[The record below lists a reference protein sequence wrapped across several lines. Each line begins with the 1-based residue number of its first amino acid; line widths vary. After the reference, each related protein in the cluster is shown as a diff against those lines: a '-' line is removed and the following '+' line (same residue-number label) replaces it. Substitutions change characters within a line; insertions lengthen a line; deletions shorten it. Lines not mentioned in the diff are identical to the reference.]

1 VAFGTK
7 HKKEIGKYIEI
18 ADLGLLNFKK
28 AKNSLTAALNSSD
41 PWERY
46 WAIIVCSTFGEKAMA
61 VAPIIG
67 PMATKDPEPMNRVRA
82 AEFLAISKKSDPSA
96 VMTKALYGSDKP
108 SEALLILNSIAL
120 MTSGKYNYRFNIEL
134 EKISK
139 AVAED
144 SEVMRR
150 LEFLKPL

>member
-1 VAFGTK
+1 
-7 HKKEIGKYIEI
+7 
-18 ADLGLLNFKK
+18 
-28 AKNSLTAALNSSD
+28 
-41 PWERY
+41 
-46 WAIIVCSTFGEKAMA
+46 
-61 VAPIIG
+61 
-67 PMATKDPEPMNRVRA
+67 
-82 AEFLAISKKSDPSA
+82 
-96 VMTKALYGSDKP
+96 LYGSDKP